1 MIPKGFLFAGISAGV
16 KKNGKKD
23 LGLVLFER
31 EVVSAGLYTKNK
43 VKSPSV
49 IYTKKIVEHN
59 NPKALL
65 VVSGNAN
72 ACVKDGM
79 KDIKNILNY
88 LGSKLNIESD
98 KIAFAST
105 GVIGVKL
112 PVDIIKKGIINLK
125 TSLKKDD
132 FKDFS
137 TAIQTTDAFEKVSQR
152 TIKIDGKEVNILV
165 IGKGAGM
172 IAPNMATMLIFIFT
186 DANISK
192 SALKTALKDTVD
204 NSFNIISVD
213 GDTSTNDMV
222 LAFASGFAG
231 NKLIE
236 LNSKSYEKFLEN
248 LKSACL
254 DVAKMI
260 VKDGEGATKVI
271 EFKIEGARNKNS
283 AIKILKTVANSQL
296 VKTAFY
302 GCDPNWGRIMA
313 AIGRSGVNVNENKID
328 IDIAGM
334 PVVRQGVE
342 VTGFDEKKLKE
353 KLKQDEITV
362 LINLNLGNESA
373 VFYTSDL
380 TLEYVKI
387 NSVYRT

>member
-23 LGLVLFER
+23 LGFVLFER

-49 IYTKKIVEHN
+49 TYTKKVIENN

-112 PVDIIKKGIINLK
+112 PVDVIKKGIINLK

-152 TIKIDGKEVNILV
+152 TIKIDEKEVNILV

-172 IAPNMATMLIFIFT
+172 IAPDMATMLIFIFT

-222 LAFASGFAG
+222 LAFASNFAD

-236 LNSKSYEKFLEN
+236 LNNKSYEKFLEN

-353 KLKQDEITV
+353 KLKQDEIKV

-387 NSVYRT
+387 NSAYRT